1 MKIRVSLVQPQS
13 SAPNLKEL
21 NLKAITF
28 KNKLNSEQVI
38 CENIRAVEV
47 IDGIEYLVVHR
58 KENNR
63 MFLMRKDVLE
73 KINTTV
79 DKAK

>member
-1 MKIRVSLVQPQS
+1 
-13 SAPNLKEL
+13 
-21 NLKAITF
+21 
-28 KNKLNSEQVI
+28 VI

-63 MFLMRKDVLE
+63 MFLMRKDILE

-79 DKAK
+79 DKTK

>member
-1 MKIRVSLVQPQS
+1 M
-13 SAPNLKEL
+13 
-21 NLKAITF
+21 KAITF

-47 IDGIEYLVVHR
+47 IDGVEYLVVHR

-63 MFLMRKDVLE
+63 MFLMRKDILE

>member
-1 MKIRVSLVQPQS
+1 MKAV
-13 SAPNLKEL
+13 
-21 NLKAITF
+21 TF
-28 KNKLNSEQVI
+28 KNKLNYEQVI

-47 IDGIEYLVVHR
+47 IDGVEYLVVHR

-63 MFLMRKDVLE
+63 MFLMRKDILE